1 MRKMINNIASVLEGV
16 TTAAIAGH
24 VRPDG
29 DCVGLLHG
37 NVSVSE
43 RKLSADPADIYL
55 EEVPE
60 VFHFIQ
66 DIDQAK
72 QEWEEKEYDL
82 FLEFDVSS
90 TDRIALPVRQCIR
103 RK

>member
-29 DCVGLLHG
+29 RLRGLLHG

-43 RKLSADPADIYL
+43 RKLPMIQTDVYL

-82 FLEFDVSS
+82 FLEF
-90 TDRIALPVRQCIR
+90 
-103 RK
+103 